1 MAIVGV
7 PGVSWTTAGGA
18 SSNGSGSGDGMRT
31 ASTFAAYE
39 PDAVRTNVSS
49 PTSTGARNSSLAEP
63 PIAPDIADTITYG
76 RPRRS
81 NVRM

>member
-7 PGVSWTTAGGA
+7 PGVSWSRAGGA
-18 SSNGSGSGDGMRT
+18 SSYGTGSGAGIRT

-39 PDAVRTNVSS
+39 PDFVRTNVSS
-49 PTSTGARNSSLAEP
+49 PTSSGARNSSLAEP

-81 NVRM
+81 NVLM